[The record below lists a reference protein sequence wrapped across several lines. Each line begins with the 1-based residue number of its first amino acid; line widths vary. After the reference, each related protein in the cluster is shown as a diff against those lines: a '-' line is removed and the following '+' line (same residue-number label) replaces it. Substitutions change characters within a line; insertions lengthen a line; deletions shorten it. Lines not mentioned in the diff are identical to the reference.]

1 MGLLKRALRKTVL
14 AVHISS
20 PYFFLVCITQLA
32 LMSKEENQKSRDVK
46 PKEENLKAR
55 DPTPALTAAN
65 GPDCKPALLAA
76 HEPEGRSA
84 DPSVPEPSHTS
95 QPCRTNG
102 DEPASA
108 ETEYILSK
116 DLKPLEGDVR
126 ELVDNLL
133 ARLDSKDWISVC
145 EALNYTRQL
154 ATFHSASLVQI
165 LSSVVTLMVKAMK
178 NPRSALCKTAI
189 MASADFFKSYQDQ
202 MLDLLDPLLLQ
213 LLLKASQDKRFVC
226 EEAEKALVAM
236 TSWISPNP
244 LLLKLQ
250 PCLQHRNPRVRAKA
264 SSCVCRSVSRLGTKG
279 IKDFGLETLIRMGA
293 SQLNDQLPEARE
305 AARQLVM
312 EIREAHQQQ
321 YQTPSSPSSSSTSS
335 SSSSSSSD
343 LSYLEPE
350 QPEQWEQFCQRQ
362 LPPRTALA
370 VLRATCM
377 AN

>member
-1 MGLLKRALRKTVL
+1 
-14 AVHISS
+14 
-20 PYFFLVCITQLA
+20 
-32 LMSKEENQKSRDVK
+32 MSKEENQKSRDAK
-46 PKEENLKAR
+46 SKDENSKAK
-55 DPTPALTAAN
+55 DSTPALPAAN
-65 GPDCKPALLAA
+65 GPDCKPALVPA
-76 HEPEGRSA
+76 HETEARSVDLA
-84 DPSVPEPSHTS
+84 NPGLTNTS
-95 QPCRTNG
+95 QPCRNNG

-108 ETEYILSK
+108 ETEYILSE
-116 DLKPLEGDVR
+116 DLKPLEGDISK
-126 ELVDNLL
+126 LVDNLL

-154 ATFHSASLVQI
+154 ATFHSTSLAQI
-165 LSSVVTLMVKAMK
+165 LSSVVTLTIKAMK

-189 MASADFFKSYQDQ
+189 MASTDFFKSYQDQ

-226 EEAEKALVAM
+226 EEAEKALIAM

-250 PCLQHRNPRVRAKA
+250 PCLQHRNPKVRAKA

-321 YQTPSSPSSSSTSS
+321 YHTPSSPSSSST
-335 SSSSSSSD
+335 SSSSSSD

>member
-1 MGLLKRALRKTVL
+1 
-14 AVHISS
+14 
-20 PYFFLVCITQLA
+20 
-32 LMSKEENQKSRDVK
+32 MSKEDIHRSIEQKALPAALEHGAKSSDLIAS
-46 PKEENLKAR
+46 ELSS
-55 DPTPALTAAN
+55 TPSPCPSSGD
-65 GPDCKPALLAA
+65 GPVSP
-76 HEPEGRSA
+76 
-84 DPSVPEPSHTS
+84 
-95 QPCRTNG
+95 
-102 DEPASA
+102 
-108 ETEYILSK
+108 ETEYILSE
-116 DLKPLEGDVR
+116 DLKPLQGDIAV
-126 ELVDNLL
+126 LVDNLL
-133 ARLDSKDWISVC
+133 QCLDSKDWICVC

-154 ATFHSASLVQI
+154 ATFHAASLVQI
-165 LSSVVTLMVKAMK
+165 LSSVVTLTVKAMK

-202 MLDLLDPLLLQ
+202 MLDILDPLLLQ

-250 PCLQHRNPRVRAKA
+250 PCLSHRNPRVRAKA
-264 SSCVCRSVSRLGTKG
+264 SSCVCRSVSKLGMKG
-279 IKDFGLETLIRMGA
+279 IKDFGLETLIQMGA

-321 YQTPSSPSSSSTSS
+321 YQLPCSPSS
-335 SSSSSSSD
+335 SSSSSSSSS
-343 LSYLEPE
+343 LSSDMMYLDTEQPE
-350 QPEQWEQFCQRQ
+350 QPDQPEQWEQFCQRQ

-370 VLRATCM
+370 VLRATCV

>member
-1 MGLLKRALRKTVL
+1 
-14 AVHISS
+14 
-20 PYFFLVCITQLA
+20 
-32 LMSKEENQKSRDVK
+32 MSKEERITEDRKLPLPAAIQHVTSSLDPVDAQPSR
-46 PKEENLKAR
+46 
-55 DPTPALTAAN
+55 TPS
-65 GPDCKPALLAA
+65 A
-76 HEPEGRSA
+76 H
-84 DPSVPEPSHTS
+84 PS
-95 QPCRTNG
+95 NG
-102 DEPASA
+102 DEPASP
-108 ETEYILSK
+108 ETEYILSE
-116 DLKPLEGDVR
+116 DLKPLQGDISMF
-126 ELVDNLL
+126 VDNLPQ
-133 ARLDSKDWISVC
+133 RLDSKDWICVC

-154 ATFHSASLVQI
+154 ATFHSASLTQI
-165 LSSVVTLMVKAMK
+165 LSSVVTLIIKAMK

-189 MASADFFKSYQDQ
+189 MASTDFFKSYQDQ

-244 LLLKLQ
+244 LLLKLK

-264 SSCVCRSVSRLGTKG
+264 SSCVCRSVSKLGSKG

-321 YQTPSSPSSSSTSS
+321 YQSPCSPSSSSSSSTSS
-335 SSSSSSSD
+335 SD
-343 LSYLEPE
+343 LMYLEQE

-370 VLRATCM
+370 VLRATCV